1 MISRSIIV
9 LALIASASL
18 SSNTVDAFARGST
31 NIARRT
37 TIATVSSTTT
47 SLNAAAEKAA
57 AKPKKVAVESV
68 RKKEF
73 VATMAEELGYSKTDA
88 ESALSCVL
96 ELITDTLVDGKKVVL
111 PGFGTFEPRA
121 RNARKGRNPKTGEE
135 IDIAASVGAGF
146 SPAKALK
153 DKLNGRE

>member
-57 AKPKKVAVESV
+57 AKPKKAAVESV

-96 ELITDTLVDGKKVVL
+96 ELITDVST
-111 PGFGTFEPRA
+111 T
-121 RNARKGRNPKTGEE
+121 
-135 IDIAASVGAGF
+135 
-146 SPAKALK
+146 
-153 DKLNGRE
+153 

>member
-1 MISRSIIV
+1 MISRSIII
-9 LALIASASL
+9 LALIAASSL
-18 SSNTVDAFARGST
+18 SSSTVDAFARGST
-31 NIARRT
+31 NVARRT
-37 TIATVSSTTT
+37 TIATVSSSTTT
-47 SLNAAAEKAA
+47 SLNAAAAKKA
-57 AKPKKVAVESV
+57 PKKEAVESV

-73 VATMAEELGYSKTDA
+73 VAAMAEELGYSKTDA

-96 ELITDTLVDGKKVVL
+96 ELITGTLVDGKKVVL
-111 PGFGTFEPRA
+111 PGFGTFEPRS

>member
-37 TIATVSSTTT
+37 TIATVSSSTTT

-96 ELITDTLVDGKKVVL
+96 ELITDVST
-111 PGFGTFEPRA
+111 T
-121 RNARKGRNPKTGEE
+121 
-135 IDIAASVGAGF
+135 
-146 SPAKALK
+146 
-153 DKLNGRE
+153 

>member
-96 ELITDTLVDGKKVVL
+96 ELITDVST
-111 PGFGTFEPRA
+111 T
-121 RNARKGRNPKTGEE
+121 
-135 IDIAASVGAGF
+135 
-146 SPAKALK
+146 
-153 DKLNGRE
+153 